1 MKNAEGAALSWIGSG
16 ITFLAA
22 PVNEAITLVSGVG
35 TITLTAILIYKN
47 LKEIKRNERMGK

>member
-1 MKNAEGAALSWIGSG
+1 M
-16 ITFLAA
+16 AA

-47 LKEIKRNERMGK
+47 LREIKRNERMDK